1 MNENGKARST
11 AATVKRAEA
20 AAFSGAAASIC
31 GEFTT
36 TTPARQVSDFLPHG
50 AANAVDGRALA
61 AVLGFK
67 DRRALSKQIER
78 ERRSGLPICAAVAGK
93 SRGYYLANDPDELQR
108 YIKALDRRIREVR
121 RTRYACNET
130 LCRMSGQTV
139 LEGWNE

>member
-1 MNENGKARST
+1 MNEHEKNRST

-20 AAFSGAAASIC
+20 TTLGGVAASFY
-31 GEFTT
+31 GDFTT

-50 AANAVDGRALA
+50 AANAVDGATLA

-67 DRRALSKQIER
+67 DRRALSKQIEW
-78 ERRSGLPICAAVAGK
+78 ERRSGRPICAAVAGK

-121 RTRYACNET
+121 RTRDACNET
-130 LCRMSGQTV
+130 LCRLSGQAV